1 MTKVNP
7 SNRNETKSDIFHGPY
22 QIWRHIFFCLKVS
35 KYFNDF
41 ENQNFSVL
49 WLKWTQKKCKWSK
62 IRHFPVGYIHIWR
75 HILLCQKNIKVFLW
89 LLRLNFSD
97 LWLSWTQAMEM
108 KLNQTYFIWEDWD
121 LTSYIFC
128 QKLLM
133 YFNDF

>member
-7 SNRNETKSDIFHGPY
+7 SNRNETKSDIFPWP
-22 QIWRHIFFCLKVS
+22 ISNLTPHIFLPKSIKIFQWLWKSKFFSFMTKV
-35 KYFNDF
+35 NP
-41 ENQNFSVL
+41 
-49 WLKWTQKKCKWSK
+49 KKCKWSK

-128 QKLLM
+128 QKLLK
-133 YFNDF
+133 YVNDF